1 MARVSSP
8 AVTSTRN
15 LSALPDLPTLRRR
28 MQALAMLDAI
38 LSPEWEYRY
47 FSFDSH
53 WAGDKNGGEQLGSMR
68 DGEGSHYFAWFG
80 PAGCFFKGFDPECPL
95 SPFAY
100 EPARDVAE
108 GVLNYVPTDFTPC
121 LREPAF
127 VLEETTFCIWR
138 RTKDSSWQHGPV
150 QFPKDDPDP
159 DGSARLLAPL
169 DGNPHTYAAWAKEYF
184 DRDVPVN
191 VVEAIYAHQPL
202 TSEMAKA
209 LGNKSFKTLLVDIQ
223 EIGYPVAP
231 SRR

>member
-1 MARVSSP
+1 
-8 AVTSTRN
+8 VTSTQD
-15 LSALPDLPTLRRR
+15 LSALPDIATLRRR

-47 FSFDSH
+47 FSFDNT
-53 WAGDKNGGEQLGSMR
+53 WAKGEQLGSMR

-80 PAGCFFKGFDPECPL
+80 PGSCFMKGFDPECPL
-95 SPFAY
+95 SPFAHT
-100 EPARDVAE
+100 PPTDVAE

-138 RTKDSSWQHGPV
+138 RTMDNAWQHGPV
-150 QFPKDDPDP
+150 KLPADDPDP

-169 DGNPHTYAAWAKEYF
+169 DGNPHTYTAWAKEYF
-184 DRDVPVN
+184 QRDVPVKL
-191 VVEAIYAHQPL
+191 VEAVYAHQPL

-209 LGNKSFKTLLVDIQ
+209 LGNTSFKPLLDDAA
-223 EIGYPVAP
+223 EIGYPIAP
-231 SRR
+231 PPARR